1 MGLFSTIASAVSE
14 TVTTASSS
22 SLSLPT
28 VVQLHTNQTAP
39 FRLDPTAQMPGYAV
53 LTYQAAQVSFSLE
66 DESCAPE
73 TVGLRSKKAVATVPD
88 LGVWNCCVTG
98 RQMQSGSINKTEP
111 LVDSLLKIP
120 SHEQKQKE
128 LDTFCFTVD
137 LADLQKVEPAISLL
151 QAALVRYLI
160 DRPSITTTTV
170 DIPPPSA
177 TRTTSLYQLRS
188 VQFGLAPQ
196 DESASA
202 SATTTTTTAA
212 PDEGDRQVSIALM
225 IAAVLPTKHAAT
237 TANSQADNS
246 SSDYH
251 DKQAQ
256 ALVVYHLRRYA
267 AALNASLCFVK
278 DKGYHRYMHV
288 QSPTAATATTT
299 TTAAADDDDG
309 QNDTA
314 ADDIQDQGHQ
324 PTLSIKEM
332 ASVWSEL
339 AQGKAVWS
347 TETSGSSSS
356 EQNTAQEASVS
367 PEGDQVKVDDGKET
381 THPKIYGPDHHNEDL
396 IESVLLRNA
405 SYPGHWDAAKDSI
418 WKVLPSQDSAGSA
431 NHSAAA
437 AGKAGKGD
445 EHWLSEL
452 RESVAVAEPLKTP
465 PPKKSTKDAASAQKT
480 PNEAAVTNFFESLL
494 S

>member
-14 TVTTASSS
+14 TATASSS

-39 FRLDPTAQMPGYAV
+39 FRLDPTAHMPGYAV
-53 LTYQAAQVSFSLE
+53 LTYQAAQVSSSQE
-66 DESCAPE
+66 DASSTPE
-73 TVGLRSKKAVATVPD
+73 TVGLRSKKAIATVPD

-98 RQMQSGSINKTEP
+98 RQSGGNSSNKMEP

-128 LDTFCFTVD
+128 LDTFCFTID
-137 LADLQKVEPAISLL
+137 LSDLQKVEPAISLL

-160 DRPSITTTTV
+160 DRPSITTTIG

-177 TRTTSLYQLRS
+177 TRTTSLYDLRS

-202 SATTTTTTAA
+202 STTTAA
-212 PDEGDRQVSIALM
+212 PDEGDRKVSIALM
-225 IAAVLPTKHAAT
+225 IAAVMPTAAT
-237 TANSQADNS
+237 TATGQSVADT
-246 SSDYH
+246 SDYH

-267 AALNASLCFVK
+267 AALNTSLCFVK
-278 DKGYHRYMHV
+278 DKDYHKYMHNAY
-288 QSPTAATATTT
+288 SPAATT
-299 TTAAADDDDG
+299 TTAADDDG
-309 QNDTA
+309 QDDMA
-314 ADDIQDQGHQ
+314 ADNIQDQGHQ
-324 PTLSIKEM
+324 STLSIKEL

-347 TETSGSSSS
+347 TETSSSSS
-356 EQNTAQEASVS
+356 DHNTAEEAS
-367 PEGDQVKVDDGKET
+367 PEGDQAKVDGKET
-381 THPKIYGPDHHNEDL
+381 MHPKIYGPDHHNEDL

-418 WKVLPSQDSAGSA
+418 WKVLPAQNSAGSA
-431 NHSAAA
+431 SKSAADGNA
-437 AGKAGKGD
+437 SKGD

-452 RESVAVAEPLKTP
+452 RESVAAAETMKTP
-465 PPKKSTKDAASAQKT
+465 PPKKASKDAASAQKT